1 VVAALALVVA
11 IVVVALVVRP
21 CWLAIICSVPH
32 SNQCPTTLG
41 SLLLR
46 VARRKAPQTVR
57 TTFRISTTVA
67 NGICSFFLQ
76 NDVVGVIDVIDVIGV
91 SGVSGVSGVIGIVVV
106 VADLAQPCLTTFAV
120 PQVSSCTILARATLL
135 VGTIWTTWGTRGGV

>member
-1 VVAALALVVA
+1 MVAALALVVVA

-91 SGVSGVSGVIGIVVV
+91 SGVIGIVVV
-106 VADLAQPCLTTFAV
+106 VADLTQPCLTTFAV

>member
-1 VVAALALVVA
+1 MVAALALVVVA

-57 TTFRISTTVA
+57 TTVRISTTVA

-91 SGVSGVSGVIGIVVV
+91 SGVIGIVVV
-106 VADLAQPCLTTFAV
+106 VADLTQPCLTTFAV

-135 VGTIWTTWGTRGGV
+135 VGTIWTT

>member
-1 VVAALALVVA
+1 MVAALALVVA

-91 SGVSGVSGVIGIVVV
+91 SGVIGIVVV
-106 VADLAQPCLTTFAV
+106 VADLTQPCLTTFAV

>member
-1 VVAALALVVA
+1 MVAALALVVVA

-76 NDVVGVIDVIDVIGV
+76 NDVVGVIDVIDVIDV
-91 SGVSGVSGVIGIVVV
+91 IGVSGVIGIVVV
-106 VADLAQPCLTTFAV
+106 VADLTQPCLTTFAV